1 MEKKSNKTSIIIIS
15 IVLLVLIVLGC
26 VLFIVLNKSGNKE
39 IYVGD
44 WECIKDVKLSMNND
58 KSFRMTYPNGDI
70 SGTYEL
76 KKTSDEGEEKS
87 YTFNL
92 KADKRV
98 INGETITD
106 SYTTQFE
113 FRFDKNNKD
122 DLVLMNTVSY
132 SIYSCKRKG

>member
-1 MEKKSNKTSIIIIS
+1 
-15 IVLLVLIVLGC
+15 
-26 VLFIVLNKSGNKE
+26 
-39 IYVGD
+39 
-44 WECIKDVKLSMNND
+44 MNND

-76 KKTSDEGEEKS
+76 KKTSDEGEEKT